1 MKYFLKQS
9 VLPLVAAVLFST
21 GLAAQTAAKENVPK
35 DWHLKDKQKDGL
47 YGISLD
53 KAYDFVKNKKSKTI
67 VVTVSS
73 FGTSTEHGDVPTM
86 KLTYPTESGVYG
98 S

>member
-9 VLPLVAAVLFST
+9 VIPLVAAVLFST
-21 GLAAQTAAKENVPK
+21 GLAAQTSAKENVPK

-53 KAYDFVKNKKSKTI
+53 KAYDFVKKQKIKNGISC
-67 VVTVSS
+67 
-73 FGTSTEHGDVPTM
+73 GN
-86 KLTYPTESGVYG
+86 
-98 S
+98 